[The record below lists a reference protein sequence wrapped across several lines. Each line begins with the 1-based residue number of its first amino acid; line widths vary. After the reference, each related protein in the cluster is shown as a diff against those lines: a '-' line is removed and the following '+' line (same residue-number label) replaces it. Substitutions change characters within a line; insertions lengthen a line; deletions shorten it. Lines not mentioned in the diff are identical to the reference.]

1 MSGATPIR
9 TQFLLDRSLRRKN
22 NKQSIICGSNKDR
35 QEYEGER
42 ERASAIFF
50 AVKHLPS
57 SCLSSPGERV
67 GLLEEAV
74 KINERFG
81 DKQRLKECYSLMR
94 TLSNTAIT
102 N

>member
-22 NKQSIICGSNKDR
+22 SKQSVICGSNKDR

-50 AVKHLPS
+50 AVKHLPP

-94 TLSNTAIT
+94 TLSNTTIT